1 MRTINYV
8 FILAVVL
15 VFISCSSSQKVLSSW
30 VNKEELKGKKYSKV
44 FIAVLTQ
51 NVSSKTILEYD
62 LAATL
67 NEQGYQTVKSTDALS
82 GSFRDNPNLTKDD
95 VLAKVRETNCDVIL
109 TVTLLDSKT
118 ETRYVPGTSVYAS
131 YAPYPAYGYYGGF
144 GTYFGYYAPAIYSSG
159 YYTTD
164 KTYFLESNLF
174 DAATEKILWSVQ
186 SSTYNPDNI
195 KEFSSRYCKL
205 LVSQAKDDELLK

>member
-1 MRTINYV
+1 MKTMNSI
-8 FILAVVL
+8 FILILVL
-15 VFISCSSSQKVLSSW
+15 AIISCSTSQKVLSSW

-51 NVSSKTILEYD
+51 NTSSKTILEYD
-62 LAATL
+62 LSATL
-67 NEQGYQTVKSTDALS
+67 NENGYQTVKSIDALA

-144 GTYFGYYAPAIYSSG
+144 GTYYGYYAPAIYSSG

-174 DAATEKILWSVQ
+174 DADTEKILWSVQ
-186 SSTYNPDNI
+186 SATYNPDNI
-195 KEFSSRYCKL
+195 KDFSSRYCKL
-205 LVSQAKDDELLK
+205 LVSQAKDDELLQ

>member
-1 MRTINYV
+1 MKTSNSI
-8 FILAVVL
+8 FILILLLAL
-15 VFISCSSSQKVLSSW
+15 ISCSTSQKVLSSW
-30 VNKEELKGKKYSKV
+30 VNREELKGKKYSKV

-51 NVSSKTILEYD
+51 NTSSKTILEYD
-62 LAATL
+62 LSATL
-67 NEQGYQTVKSTDALS
+67 NENGYQTVKSIDALA
-82 GSFRDNPNLTKDD
+82 GSFRNNPNLTKDD

-118 ETRYVPGTSVYAS
+118 ETRYVPGTGVYAS

-144 GTYFGYYAPAIYSSG
+144 GTYYGYYAPAIFSSG

-174 DAATEKILWSVQ
+174 DADTEKILWSVQ
-186 SSTYNPDNI
+186 STTYNPDNI
-195 KEFSSRYCKL
+195 KDFSSRYCKL

>member
-15 VFISCSSSQKVLSSW
+15 VFISCGSSQKVLSSW

-51 NVSSKTILEYD
+51 SASSKTILEYD

-118 ETRYVPGTSVYAS
+118 ETRYVPGTSVYAY

>member
-15 VFISCSSSQKVLSSW
+15 VFISCGSSQKVLSSW

-51 NVSSKTILEYD
+51 SASSKTILEYD

-118 ETRYVPGTSVYAS
+118 ETRYVPGTSVYAY

-144 GTYFGYYAPAIYSSG
+144 GTYYGYYAPAIYSSG

>member
-51 NVSSKTILEYD
+51 NTSSKTILEYD

-82 GSFRDNPNLTKDD
+82 GSFRDNPNLSKDD

-144 GTYFGYYAPAIYSSG
+144 GTYYGYYAPAIYSSG

>member
-144 GTYFGYYAPAIYSSG
+144 GTYYGYYAPAIYSSG

>member
-1 MRTINYV
+1 MRTINNI
-8 FILAVVL
+8 FTLAVVL
-15 VFISCSSSQKVLSSW
+15 ALISCSTSQKVLSSW

-51 NVSSKTILEYD
+51 NTSSKTILEYD
-62 LAATL
+62 LSATL
-67 NEQGYQTVKSTDALS
+67 NENGYQTVKSIDALA

-131 YAPYPAYGYYGGF
+131 YAPYPVYGYYGGF
-144 GTYFGYYAPAIYSSG
+144 GTYYGYYAPAMYSSG

-174 DAATEKILWSVQ
+174 DADTEKILWSVQ
-186 SSTYNPDNI
+186 SATYNPDNI
-195 KEFSSRYCKL
+195 KDFSSRYCKL